1 MSDDAT
7 TDKVVPR
14 QIVTADSD
22 SILQWQ
28 RMVYREFGEKRG
40 LLRHPDITR
49 AALHLAVGVS
59 LSVNGRRNVS
69 EVGIRHIARMVGYS
83 GNGHDLYEQ
92 LDHLLVRGFLTK
104 DGEGG
109 KGGNAP
115 RLALSVPCSITDDL
129 ARVKNSGYLVLLHSL
144 EPEVVTVADKQA
156 KTTTPP
162 AAEVEGGVSGSEQ
175 PTSVTEAAPGATADE
190 WEHSKPR
197 DDHDLPEGWAI

>member
-1 MSDDAT
+1 MSDDTAT
-7 TDKVVPR
+7 NKVVSR

-92 LDHLLVRGFLTK
+92 LGHLLTLGFLTQ
-104 DGEGG
+104 DGVGG
-109 KGGNAP
+109 KGGTAP
-115 RLALSVPCSITDDL
+115 RLALSVPCSLTGDL
-129 ARVKNSGYLVLLHSL
+129 DRVKNNGYSALLYAL
-144 EPEVVTVADKQA
+144 KPEVVTVADKQA
-156 KTTTPP
+156 KAVPSAVAGQGEALGAGASAP
-162 AAEVEGGVSGSEQ
+162 VAEVNPDDAAQ
-175 PTSVTEAAPGATADE
+175 AWKRSVNDG
-190 WEHSKPR
+190 
-197 DDHDLPEGWAI
+197 LPEGWAI